1 MGKLEGKLS
10 PDRDTATP
18 GQRGRQCG
26 RHCEEALPR
35 SFLAPPPPPRVQIAS
50 LEFKG
55 SGDECFS
62 LEKGGVEED
71 LNTLFLAARTGPMQ
85 RPKNRQKM
93 P

>member
-18 GQRGRQCG
+18 G
-26 RHCEEALPR
+26 
-35 SFLAPPPPPRVQIAS
+35 QIAS